1 MTYIP
6 VLLEAETTS
15 AWGKIVEFVKSQ
27 IPSSGVSLTMGEKL
41 SLAGQMILRGMGTV
55 FIVLALLWAIIAIF
69 GAVSKATAGKAKK
82 AAPSPAPAPEEA
94 TPAEDNGEI
103 VSAIM
108 AAIEA
113 YRAEEGLAG
122 HGYRVVSFKKRS
134 VKNRIGSDD

>member
-1 MTYIP
+1 MTVGT
-6 VLLEAETTS
+6 VLLEAEAS

-41 SLAGQMILRGMGTV
+41 SLAGEMILRGMGTV

-82 AAPSPAPAPEEA
+82 SAPVQPEA
-94 TPAEDNGEI
+94 VAEVTASEDDGEI
-103 VSAIM
+103 VAAIM

-113 YRAEEGLAG
+113 YRAGEGLAG
-122 HGYRVVSFKKRS
+122 RGYRVVSFKKRS